1 MKASIATEEAPYEW
15 VIARLSWKF
24 SVFEFDEEEEKVEE
38 KTVCKVYWVGVCLCA
53 CGAGLLVK
61 IQRRR

>member
-15 VIARLSWKF
+15 VIA

-38 KTVCKVYWVGVCLCA
+38 SSMRFIK
-53 CGAGLLVK
+53 
-61 IQRRR
+61 